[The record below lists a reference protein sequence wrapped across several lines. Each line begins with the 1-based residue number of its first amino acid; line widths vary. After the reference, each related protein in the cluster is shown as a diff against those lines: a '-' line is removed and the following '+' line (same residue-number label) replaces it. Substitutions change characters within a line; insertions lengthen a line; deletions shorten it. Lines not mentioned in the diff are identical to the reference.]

1 MCGGLEDGRDACY
14 NDCSHDDKVNDDEDN
29 GNDDV
34 TWNSDGDDESIYVLL
49 QKVKRIE
56 AFPTIAT
63 SVLNSTIYIIQP

>member
-1 MCGGLEDGRDACY
+1 MCRGLEDGRDACY
-14 NDCSHDDKVNDDEDN
+14 NDCGHDDNANDDEDN

-63 SVLNSTIYIIQP
+63 SVLNSTI

>member
-14 NDCSHDDKVNDDEDN
+14 NDCDHDDNVNDDEDN

-63 SVLNSTIYIIQP
+63 SVLNSTI

>member
-14 NDCSHDDKVNDDEDN
+14 NDCGHDDNVNDDEDN

-63 SVLNSTIYIIQP
+63 SVLNSAI